1 MGPISKKCGFN
12 WGYKR
17 LDCMKI
23 LIYSE
28 GRVGSHS
35 LGRWLSQNLG
45 MAFIAESMKFDYENN
60 DDFIRKI
67 YFIPKHI
74 SEANLQWMTEKEEVK
89 FDNFDKVI
97 RLYRKNTF
105 EQSISY
111 LHTLHSKKI
120 QHSEGKFDAYYELNK
135 EFCDK
140 YYIDIYRTM
149 NYSDMSNNEL
159 KTINQG
165 LLISYEEIFV
175 ENTGQKLIEEYIG
188 FKSQIDIYDSRNKLR
203 IENKE
208 MDRYLNGLIENYR
221 QKLKLI

>member
-1 MGPISKKCGFN
+1 
-12 WGYKR
+12 
-17 LDCMKI
+17 MKI

-35 LGRWLSQNLG
+35 LGKWLSKNLG
-45 MAFIAESMKFDYENN
+45 MSFIAESMEFDYDNN
-60 DDFIRKI
+60 DNFIRKI
-67 YFIPKHI
+67 YFIPKHS
-74 SEANLQWMTEKEEVK
+74 SEVNLQWMTEKGEVN

-111 LHTLHSKKI
+111 LHTLHSKKF
-120 QHSEGKFDAYYELNK
+120 QHSDGQFDAYYELNK

>member
-1 MGPISKKCGFN
+1 
-12 WGYKR
+12 
-17 LDCMKI
+17 MKI

-120 QHSEGKFDAYYELNK
+120 QHSDGKFDAYYELNK

>member
-1 MGPISKKCGFN
+1 
-12 WGYKR
+12 
-17 LDCMKI
+17 
-23 LIYSE
+23 
-28 GRVGSHS
+28 
-35 LGRWLSQNLG
+35 
-45 MAFIAESMKFDYENN
+45 
-60 DDFIRKI
+60 
-67 YFIPKHI
+67 
-74 SEANLQWMTEKEEVK
+74 
-89 FDNFDKVI
+89 
-97 RLYRKNTF
+97 
-105 EQSISY
+105 
-111 LHTLHSKKI
+111 
-120 QHSEGKFDAYYELNK
+120 
-135 EFCDK
+135 
-140 YYIDIYRTM
+140 M